1 MSVVYRSPRA
11 LIESGLVTIPE
22 LFEWNARENPEY
34 PLFRFPDNDG
44 GLKTIT
50 YAEAIRAIR
59 HVARHILAL
68 VGSTERCTVALLANA
83 DSVTYIITSAAVI
96 RAGHIVFPISTRNG
110 SAAVSHLLNRT
121 GCRHVLVS
129 GDEYMQTLASE
140 ATADMPDVT
149 LHSIFNFDEIF
160 GHNQAVNGC
169 GTEGLPNEFKISDV
183 GMILHSSGSTNHPKP
198 IYWTHKRMVS
208 RGTTSW
214 YGEVDLTGIT
224 FACPGT
230 PMFHAQGVS
239 FYLTSVVTGLILG
252 VFPPTSP
259 PTFPTPEN
267 VFENVIALGGYI
279 VTFPP
284 FVEEWA
290 RDPVK
295 VDKIQKMKGII
306 IGGAPLKEEI
316 GDALASRGIPLI
328 IWYGVTEVGA
338 IADVI
343 PGKIILTLLAA
354 FRLTVSRAN
363 PGMDWRY
370 FSVTRW
376 VQSTVVEADDG
387 KFELVILSS
396 PEDPHPVLNTKIG
409 GGVDAYATND
419 LVVPH
424 PTRKG
429 LWKLYG
435 RRDDQIVLS
444 NGEKTNPL
452 PLERIIKEDIHVRDC
467 LVFGN
472 SRFQNGVLVEP
483 EAAFA
488 FDPKNQSLLAE
499 FRNNVWET
507 IERANAYSP
516 QHSRIFKEM
525 VIVTSPSKPFD
536 YNAKGDTR
544 RNPILERYKEEVDA
558 LYAGIEESA
567 QSDIVVPSH
576 WDPETT
582 KGFIRTVVEK
592 VLLKSLDDKS
602 DIFRSGCD
610 SLQATWI
617 RNTIIRALRNVSGE
631 LPMDFVYQAPTIA
644 ALTDVVLHAVL
655 KDDNSRDALSTQ
667 DLVAMAESYSSDF
680 PPRSV
685 QLRPRDKGK
694 DVVLITGTTRGFGCD
709 VLEHLLRTDAVSTVY
724 AFNRKGSQAMDRQ
737 LEGFRRRGLEEE
749 LLQSSKFV
757 MVEAE
762 LDIPSFG
769 LDDRLFVE
777 IRDSVTHIMH
787 NAWKVDFNLALPSYE
802 VDLKTI
808 RNFVE
813 LSLGSPFVEPPRIQ
827 FISSVGVLRNCTLDQ
842 PIPEEPLDPSSAL
855 GNGYSEAKWIAERI
869 LCNAEQ
875 HNVPISIVRLGQVC
889 GDRSGYWNEKEWFPA
904 MIKSAL
910 SIRCLPNL
918 KAVVSFIPSHPSARA
933 FVEMR
938 NSPSLVLHLSH
949 PRPVPW
955 RSLMVP
961 IAEELGVPLVPFSD
975 WLTSL
980 EKGDSDTPDVR
991 RLESTRNNPA
1001 LGLLSLFRSWAS
1013 TSNPG
1018 PVSAM
1023 RLSTKKAEGA
1033 SETLAGLPA
1042 LDAGVARE
1050 WVAGWRRAGFLP

>member
-1 MSVVYRSPRA
+1 MSVDYRSPRA
-11 LIESGLVTIPE
+11 LIESGAITIPE
-22 LFEWNARENPEY
+22 LFEWNARENPDY
-34 PLFRFPDNDG
+34 PLFRYPDNDG
-44 GLKTIT
+44 ALKTIT

-59 HVARHILAL
+59 LVARHILAL
-68 VGSTERCTVALLANA
+68 VGSAERCAVALLANA
-83 DSVTYIITSAAVI
+83 DSVTYIITSAAVL
-96 RAGHIVFPISTRNG
+96 RAGHILFPISTRNG

-121 GCRHVLVS
+121 NCRHVLVS
-129 GDEYMQTLASE
+129 EDEYMQTLARG
-140 ATADMPDVT
+140 ATTDMPDVT
-149 LHSIFNFDEIF
+149 LHPLLSFDEIF
-160 GHNQAVNGC
+160 GGDGDVNGC
-169 GTEGLPNEFKISDV
+169 GTEGLPNEFKISDI

-198 IYWTHKRMVS
+198 IYWTHKRMIS

-239 FYLTSVVTGLILG
+239 FYLTSVATGLILG
-252 VFPPTSP
+252 VFPPASP

-267 VFENVIALGGYI
+267 VFENVVALGGYI

-284 FVEEWA
+284 FVEEWVQ
-290 RDPVK
+290 DPAK
-295 VDKIQKMKGII
+295 VDKMQRMKGII

-316 GDALASRGIPLI
+316 GDDLASRGIPLI

-343 PGKIILTLLAA
+343 P
-354 FRLTVSRAN
+354 AN

-376 VQSTVVEADDG
+376 VQSTVVDAGDG

-396 PEDPHPVLNTKIG
+396 PEDPHPVLNTNIC
-409 GGVDAYATND
+409 GVDAYATND

-429 LWKLYG
+429 FWKLYG

-452 PLERIIKEDIHVRDC
+452 PIERIIKEDIHVRDC

-483 EAAFA
+483 EAAFT
-488 FDPKNQSLLAE
+488 FDPKDQSLLAE
-499 FRNNVWET
+499 FRNKIWATV
-507 IERANAYSP
+507 ERANVFAP

-536 YNAKGDTR
+536 YNAKGDNR
-544 RNPILERYKEEVDA
+544 RNPILDRYKGEIDA

-567 QSDIVVPSH
+567 QSDILAPSQ
-576 WDPETT
+576 WDPEAA
-582 KGFIRTVVEK
+582 KAFIRTVVQK
-592 VLLKSLDDKS
+592 VILKPLDDES

-617 RNTIIRALRNVSGE
+617 RNTILRALRDGSSE
-631 LPMDFVYQAPTIA
+631 LPMDFVYQAPSIA
-644 ALTDVVLHAVL
+644 ALTDVVRHAAL
-655 KDDNSRDALSTQ
+655 KDDKARDALSAQ
-667 DLVAMAESYSSDF
+667 DLVKMAESYSFNF
-680 PPRSV
+680 PFRPG
-685 QLRPRDKGK
+685 QLRQRDEGK

-709 VLEHLLRTDAVSTVY
+709 VLEHLLRSDDVSTVY

-737 LEGFRRRGLEEE
+737 WEGFRRRGLEED

-757 MVEAE
+757 MVEAD
-762 LDIPSFG
+762 LSIPGFG
-769 LDDRLFVE
+769 LDDHLLSG
-777 IRDSVTHIMH
+777 IRDSVTHIVH
-787 NAWKVDFNLALPSYE
+787 NAWKVDFNLALLSYE
-802 VDLKTI
+802 VDLKAV
-808 RNFVE
+808 RNIIE
-813 LSLGSPFVEPPRIQ
+813 LSLGSPFVVPPSIQ
-827 FISSVGVLRNCTLDQ
+827 FVSSVGVLRNCALEQ
-842 PIPEEPLDPSSAL
+842 PIPEEPLSPASAL
-855 GNGYSEAKWIAERI
+855 GTGYSEAKWIAERI
-869 LCNAEQ
+869 LCNVAEQ
-875 HNVPISIVRLGQVC
+875 YHVPISIVRLGQVG

-910 SIRCLPNL
+910 FTRCLPNL
-918 KAVVSFIPSHPSARA
+918 QAAVAFLPSYPSARA

-938 NSPSLVLHLSH
+938 NSRSLVLHLSH

-955 RSLMVP
+955 HTLIVP
-961 IAEELGVPLVPFSD
+961 IAKELGVPLVPFSH
-975 WLTSL
+975 WLTTL
-980 EKGDSDTPDVR
+980 EKCDNDTLDVR
-991 RLESTRNNPA
+991 SLDPTQNNPA
-1001 LGLLSLFRSWAS
+1001 LRLLGLFRSWAS

-1023 RLSTKKAEGA
+1023 RMSTEKAEAA
-1033 SETLAGLPA
+1033 SETLSSLPA
-1042 LDAGVARE
+1042 LDAEVARG
-1050 WVAGWRRAGFLP
+1050 WVAGWRRVGFLPMTGQPPPASGARTFC